1 MIIGCIDPFDPKI
14 LEMIRGHLPDG
25 WKLIHAQGE
34 SKSEKI
40 AALSEA
46 DVCFLMA
53 APLTEELMRAA
64 PKLSF
69 IQKLGAGLDR
79 IDLDYC
85 RERRIRVA
93 KLFAGNSVPVAEHTL
108 MLMLAATRRLVWLD
122 QATRAGKWN
131 KEAVRASNQHLC
143 GKTVGIIG
151 FGAIGRQV
159 SRLLS
164 GFGVRQ
170 LYFDPIRAD
179 KEMEQDFQVSYLPL
193 DELLSCSDI
202 ITLHLPLLESTRLLI
217 DSKKLGLMK
226 STSVVIN
233 CARGGLIDEQ
243 ALFEALETR
252 RIFAAGI
259 DAFSQEP
266 PLDSPLIES
275 RYVTVTPHCAGATI
289 DNFESVVR
297 RAVENTQVVLE
308 GGLLPVGDEEV
319 LWPK

>member
-1 MIIGCIDPFDPKI
+1 MIVGCIDPFDPKI

-53 APLTEELMRAA
+53 APLTNELMRAA

-108 MLMLAATRRLVWLD
+108 MLMLAASRRLVWLD
-122 QATRAGKWN
+122 QATRAGDWN
-131 KEAVRASNQHLC
+131 KEEVRASNQHLH
-143 GKTVGIIG
+143 GKTIGILG

-164 GFGVRQ
+164 GFGVQQ
-170 LYFDPIRAD
+170 LYFDPVRAD
-179 KEMEQDFQVSYLPL
+179 TETEKNFQVSYSTL
-193 DELLSCSDI
+193 DELLISSDI
-202 ITLHLPLLESTRLLI
+202 LTLHMPLLESTRSLI
-217 DSKKLGLMK
+217 DSEKLGLMK
-226 STSVVIN
+226 STSIVIN
-233 CARGGLIDEQ
+233 CARGGLIDEM
-243 ALFEALETR
+243 ALFEALEGR
-252 RIFAAGI
+252 QIFGAGI

-266 PLDSPLIES
+266 PLDSLLLKS

-289 DNFESVVR
+289 DNFESIVR
-297 RAVENTQVVLE
+297 RAVENTKTVFE
-308 GGLLPVGDEEV
+308 GGPLPVGDEEI
-319 LWPK
+319 LWSM